1 MTWSGNKGLPPNT
14 SYTTFGKVVR
24 FKGYLYVVSRDSS
37 TGRFGVYRTPP
48 AAGNTPYSWSAALVT
63 LAPGASSLGTT
74 MNADGSH
81 LYLGEY
87 GDPQEGRRILRSA
100 DGPNWEV
107 VFGPDSAVRHIHA
120 VAPDPYHPGHVWA
133 TLGDGGG
140 KAVMRSTDFGAPG
153 SWHVVVSSSFWQAV
167 QISFSP
173 QWIFFAGD
181 SGNGTVWVLD
191 RQHLQP
197 IWAATNYHA
206 TMPVPGGSSG
216 DAFYRNAFYGKRRRR
231 DRRVLRIHHTRHVFG
246 RQHEGAVRVAGGRRE
261 VAVRRLQRLGDGG
274 LHRRRPRLVGALQ
287 LPVAALAVS
296 DSDDVA
302 LAVSDSDDVA
312 LAEPVALTY
321 TGRRG

>member
-24 FKGYLYVVSRDSS
+24 FKGYLYVVSKDSS

-153 SWHVVVSSSFWQAV
+153 SWHVVVLSSSGRRCRYP
-167 QISFSP
+167 SHLSGYSSP
-173 QWIFFAGD
+173 ETAATG
-181 SGNGTVWVLD
+181 SGCSTCSTFNRSGQPRTTTPPCRFRVD
-191 RQHLQP
+191 RQVTPSTATRSMEASTPRQACITHPPHKARLR
-197 IWAATNYHA
+197 AATRRGCSRCRRSA
-206 TMPVPGGSSG
+206 GSCSSSTSTP
-216 DAFYRNAFYGKRRRR
+216 R
-231 DRRVLRIHHTRHVFG
+231 
-246 RQHEGAVRVAGGRRE
+246 GRRSSSP
-261 VAVRRLQRLGDGG
+261 AAASGR
-274 LHRRRPRLVGALQ
+274 ALQ